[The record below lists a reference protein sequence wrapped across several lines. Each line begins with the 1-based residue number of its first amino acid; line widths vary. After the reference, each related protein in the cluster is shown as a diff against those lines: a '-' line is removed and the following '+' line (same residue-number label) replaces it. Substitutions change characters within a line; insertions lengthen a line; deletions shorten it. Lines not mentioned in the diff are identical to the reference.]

1 MFKLIA
7 LYKAPQD
14 PDAFMAHYQGTHV
27 PLVHKVPGLVK
38 VEVTKVVNTLMGEP
52 GNFLLAEMY
61 FADETSYKQ
70 AMKSPENA
78 AAGKD
83 LGAFAG
89 GLVTLMKG
97 EVLELR

>member
-14 PDAFMAHYQGTHV
+14 SAAFMAHYTDTHV
-27 PLVHKVPGLVK
+27 PLVRKIPGLQK
-38 VEVTKVVNTLMGEP
+38 VELTKVVNTLMGEP

-61 FADETSYKQ
+61 FADEASYKT

-83 LGAFAG
+83 VGVFAA

-97 EVLELR
+97 EVLEL

>member
-1 MFKLIA
+1 MFKLMA

-14 PDAFMAHYQGTHV
+14 PEAFMAHYKDIHV
-27 PLVHKVPGLVK
+27 PLVHKIPGLQK
-38 VEVTKVVNTLMGEP
+38 VELTKVVNTLMGEP

-61 FADETSYKQ
+61 FADEASYKA

-83 LGAFAG
+83 VGVFAA

-97 EVLELR
+97 EVLEL

>member
-7 LYKAPQD
+7 LYKTPQD
-14 PDAFMAHYQGTHV
+14 PDAFMAHYREIHV
-27 PLVHKVPGLVK
+27 PLVLKIPGLQK
-38 VEVTKVVNTLMGEP
+38 VELTRVVNTLMGEP

-61 FADETSYKQ
+61 FADEASYKA

-83 LGAFAG
+83 LGAFAA

-97 EVLELR
+97 EVLKV

>member
-7 LYKAPQD
+7 LYKAPRD
-14 PDAFMAHYQGTHV
+14 PEAFMAHYRDTHM
-27 PLVHKVPGLVK
+27 PLVHKLPGLVK
-38 VEVTKVVNTLMGEP
+38 AEITKVVNTLMGEP

-61 FADETSYKQ
+61 FADETSYKA

-83 LGAFAG
+83 VGVFAG

-97 EVLELR
+97 EVVEF

>member
-1 MFKLIA
+1 MFKLLA
-7 LYKAPQD
+7 LYKTPQD
-14 PDAFMAHYQGTHV
+14 ADAFMAHYRDTHM
-27 PLVHKVPGLVK
+27 PLVQKIPGLQK
-38 VEVTKVVNTLMGEP
+38 VELTKVHNTLMGEQ

-61 FADETSYKQ
+61 FADEASYKA

-83 LGAFAG
+83 VGAFAA

-97 EVLELR
+97 EVLKI

>member
-7 LYKAPQD
+7 LYKTPQD
-14 PDAFMAHYQGTHV
+14 ADAFLAHYKDIHM
-27 PLVHKVPGLVK
+27 PLVHKLPGLVK
-38 VEVTKVVNTLMGEP
+38 AEVTRVVSTLMGEQ

-61 FADETSYKQ
+61 FSDEASYKA

-83 LGAFAG
+83 VGVFAA

-97 EVLELR
+97 EVLSL

>member
-14 PDAFMAHYQGTHV
+14 PEAFMAHYTGIHV
-27 PLVHKVPGLVK
+27 PQVHKIPGLQK
-38 VEVTKVVNTLMGEP
+38 VDLTKVVSTLIGEP

-61 FADETSYKQ
+61 FADEASYKA
-70 AMKSPENA
+70 AMKSPEKA

-83 LGAFAG
+83 VGTFAA

-97 EVLELR
+97 EVLEL